1 MVNDMHELVSDL
13 VRQLAESDAA
23 RRHAQAVS
31 SELLEE
37 KRTIERRLTNYWD
50 IMTVA
55 YDNACLRAKEAEER
69 ARNAEA
75 ALADHLVAANK
86 KVESE
91 TIASV
96 TTWANETFGQA
107 KIPAMMDRAKKEWDE
122 LLDLF
127 HPPDHTECC
136 IPKKVAEEAA
146 DVCICLYRVI
156 GTLDPEAINKKMAKN
171 RARKWQ
177 VDGQGCAQHVE

>member
-1 MVNDMHELVSDL
+1 VEGDVVKDMHDLVSDL
-13 VRQLAESDAA
+13 VRQVAESDAA
-23 RRHAQAVS
+23 RKHAQAVS

-96 TTWANETFGQA
+96 TTWANETFG
-107 KIPAMMDRAKKEWDE
+107 PATIEVQIDRAWKEFRE
-122 LLDLF
+122 LLQLRGLDT
-127 HPPDHTECC
+127 DK
-136 IPKKVAEEAA
+136 IAEEAA
-146 DVCICLYRVI
+146 DVCICLFRVI
-156 GTLDPEAINKKMAKN
+156 GTLDQEAVNKKMAKN